1 MAPTRGARSFM
12 RACNKSA
19 GTQTETWR
27 DLFELLYCDDDMDN
41 SIGIEAAEYI
51 NPGIYDVSPYLS
63 QDSDFNH
70 VKSAKHTL
78 YRPIRMTPE
87 PRSKIL
93 QYFSIFISLIILT
106 LFICWLLDI

>member
-51 NPGIYDVSPYLS
+51 NPGIYDVSNFIYMPSVQKY
-63 QDSDFNH
+63 
-70 VKSAKHTL
+70 
-78 YRPIRMTPE
+78 I
-87 PRSKIL
+87 
-93 QYFSIFISLIILT
+93 FSIIGVSFFISR
-106 LFICWLLDI
+106 